1 MDQDDQVQH
10 QFLSPE
16 WTEEAHKIQE
26 EFAGQGAPP
35 AQSLRMNLVVTEV
48 PFGDGSIDA
57 HMDTSEGSMRLGVG
71 HIEEPEV
78 KVTLDYATAK
88 AILVDG
94 NPQVGMQAFM
104 AGKIKIEGDM
114 SKLLALQQAPADPV
128 AVQVA
133 ERMKA
138 ITAP

>member
-1 MDQDDQVQH
+1 MDQVQH
-10 QFLSPE
+10 AFLSPE
-16 WTEEAHKIQE
+16 WTDEARKIQE
-26 EFAGQGAPP
+26 EFAGQGTPP

-48 PFGDGSIDA
+48 PFGEGNLDA
-57 HMDTSEGSMRLGVG
+57 HLDTSEGSMRLGVG

-128 AVQVA
+128 AAQVA
-133 ERMKA
+133 ERMRA
-138 ITAP
+138 ITAE

>member
-1 MDQDDQVQH
+1 MDQLQH
-10 QFLSPE
+10 PFLSPE
-16 WTEEAHKIQE
+16 WTDEARKIQE
-26 EFAGQGAPP
+26 EFAGQAAPSS
-35 AQSLRMNLVVTEV
+35 QSLRMNLVVTEV
-48 PFGDGSIDA
+48 PFGEGTVDA
-57 HMDTSEGSMRLGVG
+57 HMDTSEGSMRLDVG
-71 HIEEPEV
+71 HIESPEV

-104 AGKIKIEGDM
+104 AGRIKIEGDM
-114 SKLLALQQAPADPV
+114 SKLLALQQAPSDPV
-128 AVQVA
+128 AAQVA